1 MEIDS
6 TKQPDEKTILDTFG
20 LEYSTLRETSR
31 DGSKH
36 EEMSFLEKQ
45 VINFDKVKSYYLSR
59 LDKGPCKMPLSNDAL
74 FQIGDTWYF
83 VEFKNGVIDIE
94 ENIGIVNKIYNSLF
108 IFLEII
114 NKHID
119 YSRNNIV
126 YILVFNEDCLKKGIT
141 PNFKVNEYLKD
152 KKKYESLRLVE
163 ENKLACDEINPS
175 NYRAA
180 LFTSLQNIKFDS
192 SSLTAQFDLARFER
206 FIFKKVYTIPKYAFD
221 NFFNRYIL
229 NK

>member
-20 LEYSTLRETSR
+20 LEYSTLSKTSYDDDNGATMTELQNEAIDFDR
-31 DGSKH
+31 VKEEYLKH
-36 EEMSFLEKQ
+36 ME
-45 VINFDKVKSYYLSR
+45 
-59 LDKGPCKMPLSNDAL
+59 KGPSEMPFSNDAL
-74 FQIGDTWYF
+74 LKIGNTWYF
-83 VEFKNGVIDIE
+83 FEFKNATIDIK
-94 ENIGIVNKIYNSLF
+94 ENVKIFNKIYDSML
-108 IFLEII
+108 IFLETV

-126 YILVFNEDCLKKGIT
+126 YVLVFNEESIDKGKIS
-141 PNFKVNEYLKD
+141 NLFD
-152 KKKYESLRLVE
+152 KNKYKEDKNLFELGCS
-163 ENKLACDEINPS
+163 EIPPS

-180 LFTSLQNIKFDS
+180 LFYGLQNMKPNLDS
-192 SSLTAQFDLARFER
+192 TTAQFGLERFER

-229 NK
+229 NEQIT

>member
-1 MEIDS
+1 
-6 TKQPDEKTILDTFG
+6 
-20 LEYSTLRETSR
+20 
-31 DGSKH
+31 
-36 EEMSFLEKQ
+36 MSSLEKQ
-45 VINFDKVKSYYLSR
+45 VINFDKVKLCYLKK
-59 LDKGPCKMPLSNDAL
+59 LGKGPCKMPLSNDAL
-74 FQIGDTWYF
+74 FQIDDTWYF
-83 VEFKNGVIDIE
+83 VEFKNGVIDKEKNIE
-94 ENIGIVNKIYNSLF
+94 IVNKIYNSLL

-126 YILVFNEDCLKKGIT
+126 YILVFNEECLKKGIT
-141 PNFKVNEYLKD
+141 PNFKVKEYLND
-152 KKKYESLRLVE
+152 KEKYEKLKFIE
-163 ENKLACDEINPS
+163 ENKLACNEINPS

-180 LFTSLQNIKFDS
+180 LFTGLQNIRFDS

-221 NFFNRYIL
+221 NFFNNNIL